1 MKAEWLSSH
10 GFTYLFNLALQVI
23 HTRFRLNRQLVLLAV
38 HGLYAD
44 TYFLNR
50 GNLFG
55 HLSVTSPGDAQD
67 WQLLSE
73 QLLLD

>member
-1 MKAEWLSSH
+1 
-10 GFTYLFNLALQVI
+10 
-23 HTRFRLNRQLVLLAV
+23 VLLAV